1 MCDAT
6 TMFVMG
12 SAMSAG
18 QSISARKAAR
28 AQSKASRRAYEL
40 GSERAIAAFSR
51 QTLQS
56 QERQQQ
62 EEEKIANEI
71 NAIVQERI
79 SRQSTLETS
88 AGESGVAGQTLELL
102 LQDFERQETEYRI
115 NASRSFDYFSDNMAD
130 QLEEVRL
137 GTRDRIEN
145 MAAQIKPRPSSLT
158 TALQIGGGV
167 LNAYSQSGL
176 AQENAL
182 AAALEAGQTAVVSTQ
197 GQGEE

>member
-62 EEEKIANEI
+62 EEEKRS
-71 NAIVQERI
+71 IVQEKI
-79 SRQSTLETS
+79 ARQATLETS